1 MALTHSIYQQY
12 TADEADRNMAS
23 HSRNNIDK
31 IHELIDLDRYKLPNK
46 DNKERKIEFES
57 RCSLAIG
64 GSDLYEL
71 HKDEVVYGNE
81 SIIKMR
87 VEVDCYGGARQTAD
101 LKFQY
106 VRDVHKWIETTGR
119 TIGVHVRRVAVIG
132 LLLAM
137 LTTTCAAPAA
147 RSQPTRST
155 HHDDSVVSCFIY
167 LPNKLRKNIQHST
180 FSIIYKAKNLF

>member
-12 TADEADRNMAS
+12 IADVTHRNMAS
-23 HSRNNIDK
+23 HSRNNLDK

-46 DNKERKIEFES
+46 ENNELQIEFES
-57 RCSLAIG
+57 RCSLATS
-64 GSDLYEL
+64 GSDLCEL
-71 HKDEVVYGNE
+71 HKDEDVYGNE

-87 VEVDCYGGARQTAD
+87 VEVDFYGGARQTAD

-106 VRDVHKWIETTGR
+106 VRDTQKWIKRTSR
-119 TIGVHVRRVAVIG
+119 TIDVHMRMVAMIG

-147 RSQPTRST
+147 RWQPTRST
-155 HHDDSVVSCFIY
+155 HQDDSVVSCFIY
-167 LPNKLRKNIQHST
+167 VKIFNT
-180 FSIIYKAKNLF
+180 FTHNLQS

>member
-1 MALTHSIYQQY
+1 
-12 TADEADRNMAS
+12 MAS
-23 HSRNNIDK
+23 HSRNNLDK

-46 DNKERKIEFES
+46 ENKERQIEFES

-64 GSDLYEL
+64 GSDLCEL
-71 HKDEVVYGNE
+71 HKDEDVYGTE

-87 VEVDCYGGARQTAD
+87 VEVDFYGGVRQSAV

-106 VRDVHKWIETTGR
+106 VRDVQKWIETTGR
-119 TIGVHVRRVAVIG
+119 TIGARVRTFAVIG

-137 LTTTCAAPAA
+137 LTTSCAAPAP

-155 HHDDSVVSCFIY
+155 NQDESVVSFIY
-167 LPNKLRKNIQHST
+167 L
-180 FSIIYKAKNLF
+180 FCIIISEL